1 MDKLLKYKL
10 YKTIN
15 STHLKEFLNNGK
27 INEGKLMSDNKLDKG
42 IKLSNI
48 LKELKKEFKSIYGEK
63 LRKVLLFG
71 SYARGDHQ
79 YGSDLDLMVLVD
91 LQNDEIKKHRNQVL
105 DLTTDISI
113 RYGIVISVIENNYDH
128 FYEWVDY
135 LPFYNNVNNEG
146 VDIYAGQN

>member
-1 MDKLLKYKL
+1 
-10 YKTIN
+10 
-15 STHLKEFLNNGK
+15 
-27 INEGKLMSDNKLDKG
+27 MSNNKLDKD

-48 LKELKKEFKSIYGEK
+48 LKELRKELKNIYGEK

-71 SYARGDHQ
+71 SYARGDQQ

-91 LQNDEIKKHRNQVL
+91 LQDKDIRKYRNQVL
-105 DLTTDISI
+105 DLTTDITI

-128 FYEWVDY
+128 FYDWVDY